1 MRKYDK
7 NNNNFIDFLELWSFN
22 AIYNFVDTVRNTG
35 KTTKCKAWAIAR
47 YLKHGKQTLWV
58 RAFEDD
64 IMRLYTLIEDGKKSS
79 KEAKEIAKVLNGY
92 VLPGNDPILKLLDLM
107 KDA

>member
-1 MRKYDK
+1 M
-7 NNNNFIDFLELWSFN
+7 WSFN
-22 AIYNFVDTVRNTG
+22 ALYNFVDTVRNTG

-64 IMRLYTLIEDGKKSS
+64 IKMLKKDFIT
-79 KEAKEIAKVLNGY
+79 KKGGVLK
-92 VLPGNDPILKLLDLM
+92 ILKAWGYSLTPHNFVQVGEYIY
-107 KDA
+107 